1 MRNIQLKICAQII
14 GIIKRIIKEFLDV
27 LIKILTVLLIA
38 MTPVMELRAA
48 IPVGVASG
56 LDLKLSILIS
66 IIGNIIPVPFIVL
79 FIEKIFQW
87 MKRYD
92 FFKRI
97 VEKME
102 NKVDKKRDVVDKYGY
117 WGLFLF
123 VAIPLPGTGAWTG
136 SLVAALLKMKIKK
149 SFIA

>member
-1 MRNIQLKICAQII
+1 M
-14 GIIKRIIKEFLDV
+14 

-56 LDLKLSILIS
+56 LDLWLSIFVS
-66 IIGNIIPVPFIVL
+66 VIGNIIPVPFIIL
-79 FIEKIFQW
+79 FIEKIFEW
-87 MKRYD
+87 MNRYD
-92 FFKRI
+92 FFKKI
-97 VEKME
+97 VGKME
-102 NKVDKKRDVVDKYGY
+102 EKVDKKRDVVDKYGY

-136 SLVAALLKMKIKK
+136 SLVAALLKMKVKK
-149 SFIA
+149 SFLYIVLGVVSAAIIVSLITYGATIII

>member
-123 VAIPLPGTGAWTG
+123 VAIPLPGPVAWPG
-136 SLVAALLKMKIKK
+136 S
-149 SFIA
+149 

>member
-1 MRNIQLKICAQII
+1 M
-14 GIIKRIIKEFLDV
+14 

-149 SFIA
+149 SFIFIGLGVISAAIIVSLITYGATIII